1 MARIITYGFINQ
13 CIGTVVVMD
22 MLSVVGLV
30 LVIPLGLSPLQM
42 LQSIMDIIDIASV
55 VFIPRTFDKDTPPM
69 K

>member
-55 VFIPRTFDKDTPPM
+55 VFIPRTFDNDIPPP